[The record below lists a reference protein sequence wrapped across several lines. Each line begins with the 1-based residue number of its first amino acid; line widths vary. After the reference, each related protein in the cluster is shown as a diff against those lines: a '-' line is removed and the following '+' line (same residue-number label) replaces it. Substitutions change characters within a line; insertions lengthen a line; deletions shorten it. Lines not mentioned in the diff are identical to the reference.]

1 MNISQAARI
10 TGLSSKTIRDYE
22 QAGLIA
28 APERGANGYRQYT
41 AAHIDTLHF
50 IKHAREVDFSLA
62 QIAELLALRNNPSRA
77 SADVKALVGEHIHT
91 LQQKIARLH
100 AMETTLAAWHAR
112 CHGNSSPDCAIIE
125 QLNEHTAKSSQL
137 G

>member
-1 MNISQAARI
+1 MNISQAAQL

-28 APERGANGYRQYT
+28 APERSANGYRQYS

-62 QIAELLALRNNPSRA
+62 QIAELLALRNNPDRA
-77 SADVKALVGEHIHT
+77 SADVKALVGEHIRT
-91 LQQKIARLH
+91 LQQKIARLS
-100 AMETTLAAWHAR
+100 AMETTLTAWHAR
-112 CHGNSSPDCAIIE
+112 AASTERILHDGNP
-125 QLNEHTAKSSQL
+125 
-137 G
+137 

>member
-1 MNISQAARI
+1 MQTKDLARA
-10 TGLSSKTIRDYE
+10 TGVDAQTIRYYE
-22 QAGLIA
+22 AQGLLPPPA
-28 APERGANGYRQYT
+28 RQANGYRHYT
-41 AAHIDTLHF
+41 TEHIDTLHF

-62 QIAELLALRNNPSRA
+62 QIAELLALRNNPGRA

-91 LQQKIARLH
+91 LQQKIARLR

-112 CHGNSSPDCAIIE
+112 CHGDSSPDCAIIE
-125 QLNEHTAKSSQL
+125 QLNEHTAKNGQL